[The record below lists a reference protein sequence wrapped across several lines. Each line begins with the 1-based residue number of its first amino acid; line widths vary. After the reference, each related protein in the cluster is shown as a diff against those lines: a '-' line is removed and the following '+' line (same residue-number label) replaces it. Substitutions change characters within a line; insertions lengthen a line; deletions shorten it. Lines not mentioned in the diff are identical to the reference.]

1 MLNSHAHVILSGI
14 ILCSLLSG
22 PPPLRAAAAPSEA
35 GVRGPY
41 RVGPGDVLDIVV
53 FEVEELSR
61 PAVVTP
67 EGTISAPLIG
77 ELRVEG
83 QTTLEIEAAL
93 KQGYGTRYLH
103 DPQIS
108 VSVKDFRSQ
117 PVSVVGAVKEPGVY
131 QLQGERR
138 LLEVLAMAGGFT
150 EEVGET
156 IAINRGAAG
165 SEETAVA
172 RADVLG
178 SAAGRLDLSRSS
190 DEVVVSVRE
199 LLTAKAGGEANPV
212 IEPHDVIRVSKAGI
226 VYVMGAVEKPGGFV
240 IKDQERMTVLRAVSL
255 AAGFGE
261 HSSPQKSRVIRQSA
275 GGKQE
280 ILIRIKDVIEGREP
294 DLDLEANDI
303 LYIPDSRAKS
313 VLSRSVEAMIQVGT
327 GVAIFRR

>member
-1 MLNSHAHVILSGI
+1 MFAFRTPALPIA
-14 ILCSLLSG
+14 LLTATVVLFASD
-22 PPPLRAAAAPSEA
+22 SNQV

-41 RVGPGDVLDIVV
+41 RIGPGDVLDIVV

-67 EGTISAPLIG
+67 QGTISMPLIG
-77 ELRVEG
+77 DVAVDG
-83 QTTLEIEAAL
+83 KTTPQVAAAL
-93 KQGYGTRYLH
+93 KSRYATRYLR

-108 VSVKDFRSQ
+108 VSVTDFRSQ

-138 LLEVLAMAGGFT
+138 LVEVLAMAGGFT

-156 IAINRGAAG
+156 ITISRQSERSNGGGAGALGAA
-165 SEETAVA
+165 
-172 RADVLG
+172 L
-178 SAAGRLDLSRSS
+178 GRLPVNAADTDNS
-190 DEVVVSVRE
+190 EITVSVRE
-199 LLTAKAGGEANPV
+199 LLTSRDGGEANPIV
-212 IEPHDVIRVSKAGI
+212 EPQDVIRVSKAGI

-255 AAGFGE
+255 ASGFGE
-261 HSSPQKSRVIRQSA
+261 HSSPQKSRVIRQGA
-275 GGKQE
+275 TGKRE
-280 ILIRIKDVIEGREP
+280 ILIRIKDVIEGKEP

-313 VLSRSVEAMIQVGT
+313 ALSRSVEAMIQVGT